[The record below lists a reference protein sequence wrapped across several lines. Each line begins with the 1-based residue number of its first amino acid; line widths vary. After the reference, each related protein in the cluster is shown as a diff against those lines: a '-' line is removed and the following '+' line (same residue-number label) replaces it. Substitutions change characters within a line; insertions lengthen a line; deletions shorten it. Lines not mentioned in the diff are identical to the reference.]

1 MKNKYCIS
9 LDSELTFELK
19 KLFPYSRMSEIL
31 AYIATKYL
39 EENNKDGK
47 K

>member
-9 LDSELTFELK
+9 LDSELVFQLK
-19 KLFPYSRMSEIL
+19 VLFPYSKLSEIV

-39 EENNKDGK
+39 EENKDGK